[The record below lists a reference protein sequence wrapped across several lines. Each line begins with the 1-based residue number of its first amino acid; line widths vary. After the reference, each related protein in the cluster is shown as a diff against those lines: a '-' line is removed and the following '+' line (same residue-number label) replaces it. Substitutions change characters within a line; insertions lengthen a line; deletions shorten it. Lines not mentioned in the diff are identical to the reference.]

1 PMYFFIAIWGGPNR
15 HYASIKFLVYTHVGS
30 VIMLLGIFALYLS
43 SGDFTADGARTF
55 NMILYLE
62 AAQTDPLFLQMSLQI
77 PLF

>member
-1 PMYFFIAIWGGPNR
+1 
-15 HYASIKFLVYTHVGS
+15 
-30 VIMLLGIFALYLS
+30 MLLGIFALFLS

-77 PLF
+77 PLFIAFLFGFGVKMPMVPFHTWLPDAHV